1 MTNST
6 VIENQILQ
14 DGANSTIK
22 KKVYFIRHGQSTFN
36 IAYLAN
42 NKVDPFLFDARLTE
56 EGEKQANEL
65 SENVEKYLKDVE
77 LVITSPLTRAL
88 CTTRRGFGKFLKE
101 NQHIKCL
108 ISPLHSETLMTS
120 DDNGRPR
127 SIIEKENLDFDFNSL
142 EERWWYLPPSI
153 KDDLSIDTELYF
165 KTNGYQEPIESILKR
180 IEEFKKFLLSRTES
194 TIAVVGHS
202 DYFYRFFDCTLPYM
216 KNCQIVSWCSE
227 TNEKVY
233 ITK

>member
-1 MTNST
+1 MTNSNI
-6 VIENQILQ
+6 IENQILI
-14 DGANSTIK
+14 DGANSISK

-42 NKVDPFLFDARLTE
+42 NKVDPYLFDARLTE

-65 SENVEKYLKDVE
+65 SENVEKYLQDVE
-77 LVITSPLTRAL
+77 LIISSPLTRAL

-101 NQHIKCL
+101 NSNIKCL
-108 ISPLHSETLMTS
+108 VSPLHSETVITS

-127 SIIEKENLDFDFNSL
+127 SIIEKENPDFNFGDL
-142 EERWWYLPPSI
+142 QERWWYLPSSI

-165 KTNGYQEPIESILKR
+165 KTNGYKEPIESILHR
-180 IEEFKKFLLSRTES
+180 IEEFKKFLLSRNES

-202 DYFYRFFDCTLPYM
+202 DFFYHFFDRSIPHM